1 LLTTTD
7 ENLTIHLYKPK
18 EGLSMS
24 ILRVVEDGVEFFT
37 VNSTGKGAMSEIG
50 ISRICHVSQQS
61 INELIQNTVTGNVK
75 AECLKHLAGKDFRLQ
90 AKMDGSAIYTR
101 LNLVCSEYV
110 AALIEYYAFESR
122 YKTKEALFAYRKF
135 AKMGIDAWIQGIT
148 GWQPPAP
155 ANPKQ
160 IDLTDIRLPIDS
172 INILTAEN
180 FSSTVYR
187 LFLHIQS
194 VGQQGDRPN
203 IRKICTELKISRPT
217 YHKHIRRLYNL
228 GLLPDWLEVETRNY
242 PERFVRDW
250 LHQELGGEIEVP
262 TPDGP
267 IDLLTKHDIIEVKT
281 IEHWKEAIGHIVTKR
296 LNYPDLTPCIML
308 FGETKRNLDHIE
320 QRCQALK
327 IEVGFRPIRYRENST
342 TKELEVSFRDRK
354 AA

>member
-1 LLTTTD
+1 
-7 ENLTIHLYKPK
+7 
-18 EGLSMS
+18 MS
-24 ILRVVEDGVEFFT
+24 ILRVVEDGAEFFT
-37 VNSTGKGAMSEIG
+37 VQATGKSGTSESG
-50 ISRICHVSQQS
+50 LARIVNVSQKA
-61 INELIQNTVTGNVK
+61 INYLLGDDPVRTKQRP
-75 AECLKHLAGKDFRLQ
+75 ECLKPFEKEGFHLELPGENNGKIVRADV
-90 AKMDGSAIYTR
+90 SA
-101 LNLVCSEYV
+101 VV
-110 AALIEYYAFESR
+110 IEYYAFESR
-122 YKTKEALFAYRKF
+122 HKTKEALFAYRKF
-135 AKMGIDAWIQGIT
+135 AQMGIERWIQSIT

-155 ANPKQ
+155 ANPKPMVSDRPQ
-160 IDLTDIRLPIDS
+160 VIDLTDIRLLIDS
-172 INILTAEN
+172 INILTAES

-327 IEVGFRPIRYRENST
+327 IEVGFRPIRYRENSK
-342 TKELEVSFRDRK
+342 TKELEVSFRDAK